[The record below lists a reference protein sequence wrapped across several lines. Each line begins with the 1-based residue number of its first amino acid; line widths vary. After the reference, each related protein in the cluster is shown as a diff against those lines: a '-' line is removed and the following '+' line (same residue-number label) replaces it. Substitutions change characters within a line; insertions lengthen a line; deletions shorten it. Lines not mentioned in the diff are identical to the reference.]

1 MELSSACGGYVS
13 NAIERDA
20 ALTITSCH
28 LRLQSKLRQMNPC
41 STITAYY
48 RDSIGHP
55 RVSNMA
61 RIYLK
66 RTLSGLVPADEPSE
80 SLLRKYKVGEV
91 YRADIVRPRS
101 YQHHKQI
108 MALLTLTYENLP
120 EKYAKS
126 YPEFD
131 MFRYAVALE
140 AGHADAFVTLQG
152 EITSVPK
159 SISYLGGAGRC

>member
-1 MELSSACGGYVS
+1 
-13 NAIERDA
+13 
-20 ALTITSCH
+20 
-28 LRLQSKLRQMNPC
+28 
-41 STITAYY
+41 
-48 RDSIGHP
+48 
-55 RVSNMA
+55 MA

-66 RTLSGLVPADEPSE
+66 RTLSGLVPADEPSMA
-80 SLLRKYKVGEV
+80 LLRKYKVGEV
-91 YRADIVRPRS
+91 YRADIVKPRS

-140 AGHADAFVTLQG
+140 AGHAEAFVTLQG

-159 SISYLGGAGRC
+159 SISFSAVPDDVEFGRIAAKMMTVCANILQTPEPELAIEVGRYADAHFGAAA